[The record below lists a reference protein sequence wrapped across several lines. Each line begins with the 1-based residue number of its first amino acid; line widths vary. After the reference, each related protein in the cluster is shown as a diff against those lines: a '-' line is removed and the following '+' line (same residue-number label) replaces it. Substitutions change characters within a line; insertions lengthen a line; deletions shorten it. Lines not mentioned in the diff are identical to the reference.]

1 MERQQKFLR
10 AVAQRMVAL
19 SNLPKLPQIMEEMHK
34 AVTTNIETPD
44 LLYLATRLRHATGD
58 NIKMATYPGEP
69 QMIHGISYLVPDE
82 KKGKELIAETFDVDV
97 PGAASVEVLNG
108 SGQKGAAR
116 KVAGKLEEMGYRI
129 VRVANADEPNTPMTR
144 ILYRTEKMQSV
155 NQIASLLGTAD
166 VRQESDKSDGQA
178 DPPTSDEAKSGE
190 GSSEESR
197 KTGEKSDVTVI
208 VGSDFTDAL
217 LH

>member
-1 MERQQKFLR
+1 
-10 AVAQRMVAL
+10 
-19 SNLPKLPQIMEEMHK
+19 
-34 AVTTNIETPD
+34 
-44 LLYLATRLRHATGD
+44 
-58 NIKMATYPGEP
+58 
-69 QMIHGISYLVPDE
+69 
-82 KKGKELIAETFDVDV
+82 V

-129 VRVANADEPNTPMTR
+129 VRVGNAGETNVPMTR
-144 ILYRTEKMQSV
+144 VLYRTEKMQSV

-166 VRQESDKSDGQA
+166 VRQESDAKDGEI
-178 DPPTSDEAKSGE
+178 PSS
-190 GSSEESR
+190 SSEGTEAGHSSSLESG
-197 KTGEKSDVTVI
+197 KTDEKSDVTVI